1 MATPAAT
8 PVSKEAAAADAA
20 PSPPDARRAI
30 ASFPPPLATNPYQ
43 SLLYE
48 QLAAHGY
55 PLASEARLKL
65 RWLIRARR
73 EVGFLHFH
81 WAHGYYQAGK
91 GPTRLRG
98 ALSWLQVAL
107 FGARLVAARMLG
119 YRIVWTIH
127 QVWPHESRTALDRA
141 GRTVLAR
148 AASLLLAHDAETARQ
163 AASALGRAAAE
174 AAVVPH
180 GSYGGVYAPG
190 RPRAAVRAELGIEQ
204 DALAFLCFGDLRG
217 YKDVELLLQ
226 AFRRADLD
234 AALVVAGAARRG
246 GAAEA
251 VGRAADA
258 DHRIRALLDFV
269 PDDRVAELFGACD
282 AAVLARGDGGT
293 SGALILALSLG
304 IPVVAARCPVYVDLV
319 GPDEA
324 AGWLFEPGSEESLA
338 GALARVA
345 AASPQDRAAKADAAL
360 QRAQSL
366 SWPEIGRRV
375 AALLDGLPVRT
386 RSPLRT
392 EAVS

>member
-8 PVSKEAAAADAA
+8 PVSNEAAAADAA
-20 PSPPDARRAI
+20 PSPPGARRQI

-43 SLLYE
+43 SLLYA

-91 GPTRLRG
+91 GPVRLRP

-107 FGARLVAARMLG
+107 FGSRLVAARILG

-127 QVWPHESRTALDRA
+127 QVWPHDSRTALDRA
-141 GRTVLAR
+141 GRTLLAR

-163 AASALGRAAAE
+163 AAGTLGRAAAGI
-174 AAVVPH
+174 AVVPH
-180 GSYGGVYAPG
+180 GSYIGVYATG
-190 RPRAAVRAELGIEQ
+190 RQREDVRADLGIEN

-226 AFRRADLD
+226 AFHGADLD
-234 AALVVAGAARRG
+234 AALVVAGAARQGG
-246 GAAEA
+246 GAAA

-258 DHRIRALLDFV
+258 DARIRPLLDFV
-269 PDDRVAELFGACD
+269 PDEQVAELFGACD

-319 GPDEA
+319 GSDEA
-324 AGWLFEPGSEESLA
+324 AGWLFEPGSEESL
-338 GALARVA
+338 GVALARVA
-345 AASPQDRAAKADAAL
+345 AASPAERAAKADAAL
-360 QRAQSL
+360 ERAQSL
-366 SWPEIGRRV
+366 SWPEIGQRV
-375 AALLDGLPVRT
+375 AVLLDGLSVGA